1 MEDKEILFDE
11 NDKAYTEGSIDPR
24 EKNYN
29 KIVELIDDPNTPL
42 TLINRMLAVEMAS
55 VIREIS
61 GIASTP
67 LAQTNLKSREA
78 QVKALR
84 ELSKT
89 LSEND
94 LLAKRDVLNFDGPKF
109 QYAVREIVGMMKKSI
124 MQAGYSEDKAND
136 ILRIFRDTMA
146 LREPELRREV
156 EKVEISK

>member
-1 MEDKEILFDE
+1 MNDKEILFDE
-11 NDKAYTEGSIDPR
+11 NDKVYIEGTVDPR
-24 EKNYN
+24 SEKYD

-61 GIASTP
+61 GIASSP
-67 LAQTNLKSREA
+67 LAQVNLKTREA

-89 LSEND
+89 LQDND
-94 LLAKRDVLNFDGPKF
+94 LLAKRDILNFDGPKF

-124 MQAGYSEDKAND
+124 MQAGYSEEKAND
-136 ILRIFRDTMA
+136 ILRIFRDIMA
-146 LREPELRREV
+146 VREPDLRREV